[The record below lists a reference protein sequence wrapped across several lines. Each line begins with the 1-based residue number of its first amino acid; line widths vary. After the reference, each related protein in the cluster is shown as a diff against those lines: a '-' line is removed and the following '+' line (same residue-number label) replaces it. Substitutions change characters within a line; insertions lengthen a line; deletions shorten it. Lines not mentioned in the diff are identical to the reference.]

1 MVTNIRFTP
10 GTVVQYRDEFAED
23 DRSYRVV
30 LKWDEAANTVEMK
43 LTIVMD
49 DDPVKIETVST
60 EKLKVI
66 AYCDAEGNITPA

>member
-1 MVTNIRFTP
+1 MVSKIKFPP
-10 GTVVQYRDEFAED
+10 GTVVQYRDEYSEN

-49 DDPVKIETVST
+49 DDPVEIETVPT
-60 EKLKVI
+60 DKLKVI
-66 AYCDAEGNITPA
+66 AYCDADGNLTWP